1 MPGGQNF
8 NEAHDIEFRQI
19 VLLVTNVL
27 WLGLEWC
34 YFDTTKTTQFSL
46 IRATYFFFV
55 GVVRAEGTIQ
65 KDNTDL
71 DVEDRLVTKEAW
83 KTFKVWCTDFVSW
96 YFVVWMFG
104 RSIM

>member
-1 MPGGQNF
+1 M
-8 NEAHDIEFRQI
+8 HDIEFRQI

-27 WLGLEWC
+27 WLALEWG
-34 YFDTTKTTQFSL
+34 YLDTTKHIQFSI
-46 IRATYFFFV
+46 IRAAYFFFI

-71 DVEDRLVTKEAW
+71 DREEELVTKEAW
-83 KTFKVWCTDFVSW
+83 KTFKVWLTDFASW
-96 YFVVWMFG
+96 CFVIWMYG